1 MMAYNRFAHQGSCSW
16 SITTEIAIQRV
27 GALLEGAE
35 EERLA
40 KVVSRE
46 TRKGDLC
53 ERKGRAGTQR
63 LFTKEGDRLKEAID
77 AEKLLRWAK
86 FDQRLEVDL

>member
-1 MMAYNRFAHQGSCSW
+1 MMAYNRFAHLGSRPW

-27 GALLEGAE
+27 VALLEGAE

-40 KVVSRE
+40 KVVSRG
-46 TRKGDLC
+46 TKKGGLC
-53 ERKGRAGTQR
+53 ERKGQAGTQR
-63 LFTKEGDRLKEAID
+63 LFTKEGDRSKEAID

-86 FDQRLEVDL
+86 FDQRLEVNL